1 LKATVDPAGAAF
13 RSSWGRGFRCLGPI
27 ALATA
32 GVVAAVFAGPLGQSG
47 WVFWGGLAILA
58 LGIVAVT
65 VTRSRR
71 PFPALAVATAFF
83 AIAWL
88 ASLPRT

>member
-1 LKATVDPAGAAF
+1 LGERVSRWF
-13 RSSWGRGFRCLGPI
+13 GPI
-27 ALATA
+27 GLATA
-32 GVVAAVFAGPLGQSG
+32 GVIAALVAGPLGQGG
-47 WVFWGGLAILA
+47 WVFWGGLAVLA
-58 LGIVAVT
+58 VGIVAVT

>member
-1 LKATVDPAGAAF
+1 MGIVDPAGGVLPVIAGD
-13 RSSWGRGFRCLGPI
+13 RVSQWGGPI
-27 ALATA
+27 ALAVA
-32 GVVAAVFAGPLGQSG
+32 GVTAALVAAPLGQGG
-47 WVFWGGLAILA
+47 WVFWSGLAVLA
-58 LGIVAVT
+58 ATVAAVT

-71 PFPALAVATAFF
+71 PFPALALATAFF

>member
-1 LKATVDPAGAAF
+1 TAAF
-13 RSSWGRGFRCLGPI
+13 
-27 ALATA
+27 
-32 GVVAAVFAGPLGQSG
+32 VAGPLGQGG
-47 WVFWGGLAILA
+47 WVFWGGLGILA
-58 LGIVAVT
+58 LAVVAVMI
-65 VTRSRR
+65 TRSRR